1 MKRQLKTVLA
11 GAIVAAGLAAGAA
24 QAAPSYC
31 STLPNAAANTDGLA
45 TDDVTFR
52 GNAADDCYG
61 VRGDA
66 PATQWGGNWTT
77 STTDYRSI
85 FTSDTSGSLLG
96 LRWTVDASA
105 GDDWNDGSFTLRV
118 QDPPPASPVPVT
130 VDLMVVLDGT
140 LTSNWAAYYFGGESF
155 NLGTSGGTWDI
166 AFRNIFDGWA
176 HQESMTVYI
185 RESAAV
191 PEPGTLALLAGGL
204 LGLGWVGRRRRV
216 AR

>member
-1 MKRQLKTVLA
+1 MNRQLKTA
-11 GAIVAAGLAAGAA
+11 LAAALVAGGLMAGTA

-31 STLPNAAANTDGLA
+31 SQLPDAAANADGLA
-45 TDDVTFR
+45 TGDVAFR

-61 VRGDA
+61 VGGAA
-66 PATQWGGNWTT
+66 PSSLWGGNWGT
-77 STTDYRSI
+77 STTDYRFGFDSA
-85 FTSDTSGSLLG
+85 GNLLG
-96 LRWTVDASA
+96 LRWTVNASK
-105 GDDWNDGSFTLRV
+105 GDDWNDGTFTLTV

-130 VDLMVVLDGT
+130 VDLMVVLDGA

-166 AFRNIFDGWA
+166 AFRNVFGGWA
-176 HQESMTVYI
+176 EQSSMTVYL

-204 LGLGWVGRRRRV
+204 LGLGWVGRRRRTV
-216 AR
+216 

>member
-1 MKRQLKTVLA
+1 MKRQLKTVIA
-11 GAIVAAGLAAGAA
+11 SAIVAAGLATGAA

-31 STLPNAAANTDGLA
+31 STLPNATANTDGLA

-52 GNAADDCYG
+52 GSAADDCYG

-66 PATQWGGNWTT
+66 PATLWGGNWGT
-77 STTDYRSI
+77 STTDYRLG
-85 FTSDTSGSLLG
+85 FDTAGTLLG
-96 LRWTVDASA
+96 LRWTVNADK
-105 GDDWNDGSFTLRV
+105 GDDWNDGRFTLTV
-118 QDPPPASPVPVT
+118 QDPPPASPVPVA
-130 VDLMVVLDGT
+130 VDLMIVLDGAFT
-140 LTSNWAAYYFGGESF
+140 GNWAAYYFGGESF

-166 AFRNIFDGWA
+166 AFRNVLGGWA
-176 HQESMTVYI
+176 NQESMTVYI